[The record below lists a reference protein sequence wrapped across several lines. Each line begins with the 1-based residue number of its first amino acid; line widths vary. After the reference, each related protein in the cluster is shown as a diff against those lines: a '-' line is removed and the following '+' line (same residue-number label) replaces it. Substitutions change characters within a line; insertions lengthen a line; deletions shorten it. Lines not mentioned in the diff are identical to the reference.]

1 MILKTVIFVKRL
13 VLIGVI
19 LIQEYKSIVNG
30 LIKNISDKALYK
42 LHLRKALKKN
52 ILDRHAIT
60 SK

>member
-42 LHLRKALKKN
+42 LHLTKALKKN
-52 ILDRHAIT
+52 ILDHHAIT